1 MYYITN
7 YRQPLLALQ
16 QYKIMNIDIK
26 LIETIYLDD
35 ENLRELKGIFE
46 NSSLT
51 IDSIP
56 FDVDDASLVRLKMI
70 SNINDEIEFKD
81 ANNNIISLSGSELKN
96 TYIPLIESSLGVRYN
111 LISKRYNLLKDSLS
125 AQTLTFYDGASAFFE
140 DLNDTSFTQNEFDSL
155 YEL

>member
-1 MYYITN
+1 
-7 YRQPLLALQ
+7 
-16 QYKIMNIDIK
+16 MNIDIK
-26 LIETIYLDD
+26 LIETIYLDN

-46 NSSLT
+46 NSPLT

-81 ANNNIISLSGSELKN
+81 ANNNILSLSGSELKN
-96 TYIPLIESSLGVRYN
+96 TYIPLIESNLGTRFN
-111 LISKRYNLLKDSLS
+111 IISKRYNLFKNSLS
-125 AQTLTFYDGASAFFE
+125 AEEVITYYEGASAFFE
-140 DLNDTSFTQNEFDSL
+140 DLYDTSFTQNDYDNL